1 MLKNMKLQGQIT
13 LSVLLAIVLVFSVM
27 FAVIY
32 AQLSS
37 TARADAIAFSQAVAE
52 KSSNQIRAEL
62 ETALHTARTLG
73 MGIEGLRISGQ
84 ASRSMVN
91 GMLKATLEKNPLF
104 LGVWTCWEPQAFDG
118 KDAAYARTTGHDA
131 SGRFIPYWVRSGGK
145 VGLEALVDYGQPGA
159 GDYYLNARDSGQET
173 IAEPFLY
180 EISGKEVLLTTIS
193 VPVYQGNRVVGVVGI
208 DLALDR
214 LQQLMS
220 DVTFYETGYGMTL
233 SHNAQIVTHPGVSAL
248 GKSVDEVEPSEQSSQ
263 IRAAILAGEP
273 YTTLDQS
280 STLDKEVYK
289 VIVPLQIGRATTPWA
304 FAVVVPTTEV
314 LAGVRRTLSTLM
326 IVAVAALLIL
336 AAVTVFIG
344 RGITRP
350 ITAVSHQFET
360 TTANGDFTGSIAVE
374 YARRRDEIGGLARAF
389 EAINMNLRRT
399 IRLISESA
407 HESAAASQQLSATV
421 QEASAQSEHIDDAV
435 QQIAAGM
442 EENSAATEE
451 VAAAGAGILNL
462 AKQLAARTVDGRAT
476 AGEIEQRASQM
487 MQHAQASKETA
498 LQVYQDKQI
507 GIRQAIEEA
516 KVVEEIAA
524 MADVITNIASQ
535 TNLLALNAAIEA
547 ARVGEQGR
555 GFAVVAEEVRKL
567 AQNSAETASGI
578 QRVIAQV
585 KATVDRLMS
594 NAGQILQFIDDKVT
608 PDYEML
614 VQTGDQY
621 ASDARAVKA
630 LVEEFAEVA
639 DQISSSVT
647 EVNIAIEGVA
657 AAVEQSTASSQE
669 ISDNV
674 SQTTQALE
682 EMSKTAQAQAEM
694 AERLSALVAKFK
706 I

>member
-1 MLKNMKLQGQIT
+1 M
-13 LSVLLAIVLVFSVM
+13 
-27 FAVIY
+27 
-32 AQLSS
+32 
-37 TARADAIAFSQAVAE
+37 
-52 KSSNQIRAEL
+52 
-62 ETALHTARTLG
+62 
-73 MGIEGLRISGQ
+73 
-84 ASRSMVN
+84 
-91 GMLKATLEKNPLF
+91 
-104 LGVWTCWEPQAFDG
+104 
-118 KDAAYARTTGHDA
+118 
-131 SGRFIPYWVRSGGK
+131 
-145 VGLEALVDYGQPGA
+145 
-159 GDYYLNARDSGQET
+159 
-173 IAEPFLY
+173 
-180 EISGKEVLLTTIS
+180 
-193 VPVYQGNRVVGVVGI
+193 
-208 DLALDR
+208 
-214 LQQLMS
+214 
-220 DVTFYETGYGMTL
+220 
-233 SHNAQIVTHPGVSAL
+233 
-248 GKSVDEVEPSEQSSQ
+248 
-263 IRAAILAGEP
+263 
-273 YTTLDQS
+273 
-280 STLDKEVYK
+280 
-289 VIVPLQIGRATTPWA
+289 
-304 FAVVVPTTEV
+304 
-314 LAGVRRTLSTLM
+314 
-326 IVAVAALLIL
+326 L
-336 AAVTVFIG
+336 AAVMKLG
-344 RGITRP
+344 DWRGP
-350 ITAVSHQFET
+350 
-360 TTANGDFTGSIAVE
+360 
-374 YARRRDEIGGLARAF
+374 
-389 EAINMNLRRT
+389 
-399 IRLISESA
+399 
-407 HESAAASQQLSATV
+407 QLSATV

-435 QQIAAGM
+435 LQIAAGM

-524 MADVITNIASQ
+524 MADVITSIASQ

-547 ARVGEQGR
+547 ARAGEQGR

-585 KATVDRLMS
+585 KATVDRLMN

-621 ASDARAVKA
+621 ASDARAVKT

-669 ISDNV
+669 ISNNV
-674 SQTTQALE
+674 SETTQALD

-694 AERLSALVAKFK
+694 AERLSSLVAKFK